1 MPSVRPPTSTGASAG
16 MRRVHRGRVLLL
28 QQQQLV
34 ALRIGCIC
42 WWIRS
47 MREAATALLLGML
60 RVSTRV
66 GCNSTTLCSIK
77 GGMDGLVDADQGSR
91 TMSDVACIDTGCGM
105 GATDCRESSMLYMHS
120 TVV

>member
-16 MRRVHRGRVLLL
+16 MRRAHRGRVLLL

-34 ALRIGCIC
+34 ALRIGCVC
-42 WWIRS
+42 WWILS

-66 GCNSTTLCSIK
+66 GLQQHNAVFHQRWHGWAGGRGPRIK
-77 GGMDGLVDADQGSR
+77 D
-91 TMSDVACIDTGCGM
+91 DVG
-105 GATDCRESSMLYMHS
+105 RRMH
-120 TVV
+120 